1 MLADSHCHIH
11 LLPDYP
17 ACIESTLAEAKAADL
32 HWLLNVGTSLED
44 MPELIK
50 LAAYDPVYISAGV
63 HPNEQPGV
71 VFSEE
76 ILLKAVNSHPKVI
89 AIGETGLDYY
99 RQDNNTE
106 DLSWQRDRFI
116 THMQVAKLAQ
126 KPLIIH
132 SRQARQDTIDLLR
145 SEQASVVGGVMHCFT
160 EDWAMAQ
167 AALDLGFY
175 ISFSGIV
182 TFKNAHEL
190 QEVAQKVP
198 LNRMLIETD
207 CPYLAPIP
215 FRGKP
220 NQPAYVK
227 YTAAFIAELRG
238 LDFETLAEATT
249 QNFMDLFGA
258 QINKLSV

>member
-1 MLADSHCHIH
+1 MLVDSHCHIH

-17 ACIESTLAEAKAADL
+17 ACTEAAIAAAKANDVQ
-32 HWLLNVGTSLED
+32 WLLNVGVSLED

-71 VFSEE
+71 VYAEQVL
-76 ILLKAVNSHPKVI
+76 IDAVNSHPKVI

-99 RQDNNTE
+99 RQDNDE
-106 DLSWQRDRFI
+106 QDLTWQRDRFV
-116 THMQVAKLAQ
+116 THMNVAKKLK
-126 KPLIIH
+126 KPMIIH
-132 SRQARQDTIDLLR
+132 SRHARKDTIDLLR
-145 SEQASVVGGVMHCFT
+145 SENAREVGGVMHCFT
-160 EDWAMAQ
+160 EDWDMAKK
-167 AALDLGFY
+167 ALDLGFY

-182 TFKNAHEL
+182 TFKTATEL

-198 LNRMLIETD
+198 LDRILIETD

-215 FRGKP
+215 FRGKV

-227 YTAAFIAELRG
+227 HTAEFMAQLRG
-238 LDFETLAEATT
+238 ESFESFAAQTT
-249 QNFMDLFGA
+249 DNFRRLFS
-258 QINKLSV
+258 L